1 MIYYTIPCAP
11 HLSPYVCFFWVLEHD
26 RVTAAQPY
34 IHRSMADGC
43 CEMIFHC
50 KGRFTDIAANG
61 TSNPSFTSGVGGP
74 SQSFSRFHTQ
84 EAFGIFGVYLYPY
97 AIAALFGVPA
107 SAIANQ
113 QVSLSSLLGQ
123 AGTDIEEQ
131 VMLAATN
138 HERAAIVTTFFEAQL
153 QHRYQQPTAVFSAI
167 SYIIKSKGTVTVD
180 ALAQKHFL
188 STRQFERSFKEF
200 AGFSPKLY
208 SRIIRFQAAIEK
220 YKDKNRSLT
229 EIAYD
234 CGYYDQSHFIH
245 DFKEFSGYHPKTY
258 FAGNN
263 EGTDWKEAE

>member
-1 MIYYTIPCAP
+1 MNYYTIACKPN
-11 HLSPYVCFFWVLEHD
+11 LSAYVRFFWVLEYD
-26 RVTAAQPY
+26 GVNPTRPY
-34 IHRSMADGC
+34 THRAMADGC
-43 CEMIFHC
+43 CEMVFHY

-107 SAIANQ
+107 SAVVNQ
-113 QVSLSSLLGQ
+113 QVELAALLGQ
-123 AGTDIEEQ
+123 TGSDIEEKI
-131 VMLAATN
+131 MLATDN
-138 HERAAIVTTFFEAQL
+138 YQRTAILTAFFESQL
-153 QHRYQQPTAVFSAI
+153 NRYHKAPPPVFKAI
-167 SYIIKSKGTVTVD
+167 SHIIKSKGTITVD

-188 STRQFERSFKEF
+188 STRQFERNFKEF

-220 YKDKNRSLT
+220 YKDKNHSLT
-229 EIAYD
+229 QIAYD

-258 FAGNN
+258 FNGNN

>member
-43 CEMIFHC
+43 CEILFHY
-50 KGRFTDIAANG
+50 KGVFNEITKDGASTR
-61 TSNPSFTSGVGGP
+61 SFSAGIDGP
-74 SQSFSRFHTQ
+74 SQNYSRYSIG
-84 EAFGIFGVYLYPY
+84 EAFGIFGVYLHPY
-97 AIAALFGVPA
+97 AITALFGVPA
-107 SAIANQ
+107 SAVVNQ
-113 QVSLSSLLGQ
+113 QVELAALLGQ
-123 AGTDIEEQ
+123 TGSDIEEKI
-131 VMLAATN
+131 MLATDN
-138 HERAAIVTTFFEAQL
+138 DQRAAILTAFFESQL
-153 QHRYQQPTAVFSAI
+153 NRYHKTPPPVFKAI

-188 STRQFERSFKEF
+188 STRQFERNFKEF

-245 DFKEFSGYHPKTY
+245 DFKQFSGYHPKTY
-258 FAGNN
+258 FSGNN
-263 EGTDWKEAE
+263 EATDWKEAE